1 MTSEAS
7 FSIGQTIHHRLFDYR
22 GVIVDVD
29 PFFSGSEDW
38 YHTIAQS
45 RPPKDQPWYRVL
57 VDGGEQMTYVAQRN
71 LEDDASGEP
80 IHHPALPQF
89 FRGFQ
94 DGVYIPNRRMN

>member
-22 GVIVDVD
+22 GVVVDVD
-29 PFFSGSEDW
+29 PFFTGSEDW
-38 YHTIAQS
+38 YQTVAQS

-71 LEDDASGEP
+71 LEDDASGQP
-80 IHHPALPQF
+80 IQHPALTHF

-94 DGVYIPNRRMN
+94 NGVYIPNRRIN